1 MASSARLGM
10 VTGIT
15 NARLATAK
23 RGIAVE
29 IASRLAATTN
39 APVCLIGADPTDR
52 DVERHLPQ
60 LTETWGKPTQM
71 QITRG
76 HHHLEVAAF
85 EQSRVC
91 VVSVSDRE
99 SVELVLPTLQERF
112 RFLIVDAPSRTGFG
126 VGIANVLLDWLD
138 SLVIATGLGAG
149 ELAETRRYAE
159 RLDARASARR
169 VDVRVLPIGDP
180 ETSELAHGQI
190 AWRLAPMPTI
200 GHVPRLGGGVAKRA
214 TVKSE
219 DLELAFRP
227 IIRWILEGQKR
238 RPNGHP
244 GFEPDRPEQHVGPE
258 EHVANRLYRESFDDE
273 P

>member
-1 MASSARLGM
+1 MSSSARLGM
-10 VTGIT
+10 VAGIT

-29 IASRLAATTN
+29 IATRLAVTANT
-39 APVCLIGADPTDR
+39 PVCLIGADPTDR
-52 DVERHLPQ
+52 DVERHLPH
-60 LTETWGKPTQM
+60 LIDLWGKPAQM

-76 HHHLEVAAF
+76 LHRLEVATF
-85 EQSRVC
+85 ERSQVC

-99 SVELVLPTLQERF
+99 SVELVMPTLQERF

-126 VGIANVLLDWLD
+126 VGIANVLLDWVD
-138 SLVIATGLGAG
+138 ALVIATGLGAG

-159 RLDARASARR
+159 RLDALPSGRR

-190 AWRLAPMPTI
+190 EWRLAPMPTI

-214 TVKSE
+214 KVNDE
-219 DLELAFRP
+219 QLEIAFRP
-227 IIRWILEGQKR
+227 IIRWILEGQR
-238 RPNGHP
+238 RAHGSPVS
-244 GFEPDRPEQHVGPE
+244 EPDRAAQPAGPE
-258 EHVANRLYRESFDDE
+258 EHVANRLYRETFDA
-273 P
+273 

>member
-10 VTGIT
+10 VAGIT

-29 IASRLAATTN
+29 IATRLAATTDT
-39 APVCLIGADPTDR
+39 PVCLIGADPADR

-60 LTETWGKPTQM
+60 LTEAWGNPTQM

-76 HHHLEVAAF
+76 PHHLEVATF
-85 EQSRVC
+85 SRSSVC

-112 RFLIVDAPSRTGFG
+112 RYLIVDAPSRTGFG

-138 SLVIATGLGAG
+138 ALVIATGLGAG

-159 RLDARASARR
+159 RLDALPSARH

-180 ETSELAHGQI
+180 GASELAHGQLE
-190 AWRLAPMPTI
+190 WRLAPLPTI
-200 GHVPRLGGGVAKRA
+200 GRVPRLGGGVAKRA
-214 TVKSE
+214 TLNDE
-219 DLELAFRP
+219 QLDIAFRP
-227 IIRWILEGQKR
+227 IIRWIVEGETR
-238 RPNGHP
+238 APNATAS
-244 GFEPDRPEQHVGPE
+244 EPLCPDQ
-258 EHVANRLYRESFDDE
+258 HVANRLYRETFDR
-273 P
+273 

>member
-1 MASSARLGM
+1 MCSSARLGM
-10 VTGIT
+10 VAGIT

-29 IASRLAATTN
+29 IATRLAATAGT
-39 APVCLIGADPTDR
+39 PVCLIGADPTDR

-60 LTETWGKPTQM
+60 LTDAWGKPTQM

-76 HHHLEVAAF
+76 PHHLEIATFA
-85 EQSRVC
+85 QSRVC

-112 RFLIVDAPSRTGFG
+112 QYLIVDAPSRTGFG

-138 SLVIATGLGAG
+138 ALVIATGLGAG
-149 ELAETRRYAE
+149 ELAETRRYAD
-159 RLDARASARR
+159 RLDALPSAHH

-180 ETSELAHGQI
+180 DASELAHGQLE
-190 AWRLAPMPTI
+190 WRLAPLPTI

-214 TVKSE
+214 TLNDE
-219 DLELAFRP
+219 ALDLAFRP
-227 IIRWILEGQKR
+227 VIDWIVEGR
-238 RPNGHP
+238 TRVPDTT
-244 GFEPDRPEQHVGPE
+244 EPDPPWADQ
-258 EHVANRLYRESFDDE
+258 HVANRLYRETFDR
-273 P
+273 